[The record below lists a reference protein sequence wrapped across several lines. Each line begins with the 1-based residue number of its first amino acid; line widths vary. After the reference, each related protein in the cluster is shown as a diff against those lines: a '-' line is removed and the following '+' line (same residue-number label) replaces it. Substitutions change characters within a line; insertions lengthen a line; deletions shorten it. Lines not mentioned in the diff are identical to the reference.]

1 MMTDPIADML
11 TRIRNAGEA
20 RHVEATCPSSKLKL
34 AIARVLEQEGFLGSV
49 RVEARAGHP
58 VLVMQIRYDETGTAL
73 IDGIRR
79 VSKPG
84 RRVYAAR
91 GELPK
96 VRSGLG
102 VAVLS
107 TSRGVLSDRAARE
120 ARVGGEIVCEVW

>member
-11 TRIRNAGEA
+11 TRIRNAGRA
-20 RHVEATCPSSKLKL
+20 RHAEAACPASRLKL
-34 AIARVLEQEGFLGSV
+34 AVARVLKEEGFLAEA
-49 RVEARAGHP
+49 RVETRDGHP
-58 VLVMQIRYDETGTAL
+58 VLVLGIRYDADGRAL

-79 VSKPG
+79 VSRPG
-84 RRVYAAR
+84 RRVYLGRA
-91 GELPK
+91 ELPK

-120 ARVGGEIVCEVW
+120 AGVGGEFVCEVW